1 MPLAAGMDD
10 TSITGGTKANVQGR
24 VVTYIWCSCGH
35 QGVVDQLDGL
45 LRLDVRQATG
55 LSPQFREHQH
65 EETEQERADQY
76 RMIAGEFEIGF
87 HCSRFF

>member
-45 LRLDVRQATG
+45 RDEVLPRCV
-55 LSPQFREHQH
+55 
-65 EETEQERADQY
+65 
-76 RMIAGEFEIGF
+76 
-87 HCSRFF
+87 CSRCGKKGADDLRQGYICGFSQKPR